1 MDMAAGMKG
10 ELRQMFVKNARLAD
24 SGSKILD
31 GALHWGQFSHP
42 VSYFNEDYNFM
53 NAVQQT
59 LGTKSAVVQSCLRL
73 PLDVK
78 EVSLSQLHLNANESC
93 RILVFAGWLR
103 TAPAATS
110 IDFRDVHLSTEEAE
124 MLAVEVAKLPK
135 LCNLNVLRNESMGKA
150 GAMAL
155 AKCLADGGCDG
166 ALRSLCGIGVGAAA
180 NSLEVPRTEL
190 EPIDALIF
198 AAELMNTQW
207 SESLGNEQN
216 QGRKMARL
224 MRKGRVDGSAKWY
237 PLIWAARDGNNAL
250 VEALIESGVP
260 VDQAEQHKNDAG
272 FTPLMCATIKGHA
285 KTVELLLERGA
296 DTELMDNHK
305 KTAAMHAEARGFKA
319 IKALIDY
326 CAEQSRANKRSFTN
340 VIARAAFIKTAVTNF
355 KASLGTVNPAIEA
368 DKVPTAANKMI
379 AAARGRQVRAPWNG
393 HCSSDVRCPFSRPPP
408 SSLLPPPSSPLPP
421 VPPFTSSTWHSSPFA
436 SPVAGGRCR
445 CAKRSPK
452 PPRRSRRRPLATRP
466 RCSRSRRVPC

>member
-1 MDMAAGMKG
+1 
-10 ELRQMFVKNARLAD
+10 
-24 SGSKILD
+24 
-31 GALHWGQFSHP
+31 
-42 VSYFNEDYNFM
+42 
-53 NAVQQT
+53 
-59 LGTKSAVVQSCLRL
+59 
-73 PLDVK
+73 
-78 EVSLSQLHLNANESC
+78 
-93 RILVFAGWLR
+93 
-103 TAPAATS
+103 
-110 IDFRDVHLSTEEAE
+110 

-180 NSLEVPRTEL
+180 NSLEVPRKEL

-355 KASLGTVNPAIEA
+355 KASLGTVNPSIEA
-368 DKVPTAANKMI
+368 DKADGREQDDRRR
-379 AAARGRQVRAPWNG
+379 ARRQCAPRGMATVRVTFVALP
-393 HCSSDVRCPFSRPPP
+393 RPPP
-408 SSLLPPPSSPLPP
+408 SSLLLLPPPFP
-421 VPPFTSSTWHSSPFA
+421 VPPLLLLLGTHHPSPPLWRA
-436 SPVAGGRCR
+436 AVAGAQGGLRNRQDGRGDGR
-445 CAKRSPK
+445 WRSVQGAVARDACPADGQILVQAQVVRD
-452 PPRRSRRRPLATRP
+452 PGRYHGEERAQAAGGAAHCGRGGRGGRHR
-466 RCSRSRRVPC
+466 